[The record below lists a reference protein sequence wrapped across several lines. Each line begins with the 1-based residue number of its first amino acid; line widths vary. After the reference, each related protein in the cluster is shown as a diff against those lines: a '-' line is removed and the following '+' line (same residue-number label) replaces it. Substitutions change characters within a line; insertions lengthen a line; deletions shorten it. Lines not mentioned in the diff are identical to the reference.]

1 MNSALALR
9 RTIMESSS
17 SKTVIPRLLW
27 RLVAGSTIGAWIVT
41 AALAQKTLTWA
52 DAKQQLLAANPT
64 LRASR
69 IEIQQ
74 ARADEITAN
83 LRPNPDLTVS
93 SDQFNPFTGN
103 PYRPFSDTIQLV
115 EGSYLIER
123 QHKRRLRLESARKNT
138 AITVS
143 EQADQE
149 RNLVFNLR
157 TAFIQVLQQ
166 KAVLEVTRE
175 SLAYYDRVLGVSH
188 DRYDAGDIA
197 AVDLD
202 RLELQRVQFVT
213 DVQTALVNLRTAKIQ
228 LQALLND
235 RTPVEQLDVSG
246 PFDFA
251 EIVIPL
257 AELRQNAVDSRPD
270 LRAAVQ
276 VVDKAKTDYRLAIA
290 NGSTDPVIGWD
301 WGREPPF
308 SSFVGASVNIPL
320 RIFDRNQGEKAR
332 TQLDIGRNERLVDAT
347 RLQVFSDVDSA
358 YATLE
363 NSLVLLRPYKARYLQ
378 QAARVRDTISF
389 SYQRGGSSLLDFLQ
403 AQQDYRDIQLSY
415 LDLVG
420 AYLDSVNQLNFA
432 VGREVIP

>member
-1 MNSALALR
+1 M
-9 RTIMESSS
+9 
-17 SKTVIPRLLW
+17 IPRLLW